1 MIYPKIFNNFSY
13 ILNKKTSKSIIIWIL
28 FLIIGSLIFLII
40 AFNYKFNLYE
50 NYNGY
55 IKKNDDSYYTII
67 YLEESKI
74 NEVLKYDLLVDKVK
88 YEYEILDISEDYYLV
103 LEKPYYQVTLKI
115 DLNDKLLIDNNII
128 NIVFEKPKTTIFQEI
143 KKGLEIWKK

>member
-143 KKGLEIWKK
+143 KKGLEI

>member
-13 ILNKKTSKSIIIWIL
+13 ILNKKTSKSIIIWLL
-28 FLIIGSLIFLII
+28 FLAIGSLIFLII
-40 AFNYKFNLYE
+40 AFNYEFNLYE

-74 NEVLKYDLLVDKVK
+74 NDILKYDLLVNKIK
-88 YEYEILDISEDYYLV
+88 YEYEILDISDGYYLL
-103 LEKPYYQVTLKI
+103 LEKPHYQVTLKI
-115 DLNDKLLIDNNII
+115 SLPDDLLVDNNII

-143 KKGLEIWKK
+143 KKGIEIWKK